1 MNEAIKRHEQN
12 VRKVQELRKIQEDD
26 FRQQVDM
33 EGDIIKLEND
43 QVNYKKTKLNE
54 DLKEQIRQNEI
65 KNKFEFEQEKKPV
78 ATNGGPVVP
87 ERSIVIQKFKNK
99 QALTKLELERQMQ
112 VRENEQKN
120 KRDIELTQERKESEL
135 NQAKHLEDR
144 KNQMQKMQ
152 EQKAH
157 FAEIWAAQKNI
168 KQVNDHAE
176 NAF

>member
-65 KNKFEFEQEKKPV
+65 KNKFDFEQEKIPV

-168 KQVNDHAE
+168 KQVNDQAE